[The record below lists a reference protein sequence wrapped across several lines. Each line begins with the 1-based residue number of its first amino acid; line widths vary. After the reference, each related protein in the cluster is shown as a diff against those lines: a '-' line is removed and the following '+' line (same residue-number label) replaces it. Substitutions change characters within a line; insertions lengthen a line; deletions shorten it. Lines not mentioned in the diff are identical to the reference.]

1 MLKTESVTPKTGA
14 GGIQAETRADKADL
28 VIRISTIAGLLAV
41 IVFAVYGFHKGIFA
55 SSEAFSAYILSMG
68 VAATVI
74 FTVLQA
80 IQVVIP
86 VLPGG
91 IGCVAGIFA
100 FGPVWGLVYSY
111 IGISIGSFG
120 AFMISKHYGIPVVRK
135 FVSKKRLDKY
145 MNWLEKGHKFDK
157 FLTFMILFPV
167 APDDVLCFLAGL
179 TKMSFKKFSVII
191 LLCKP
196 PAIAIYSLALAGV
209 ISFAGF

>member
-1 MLKTESVTPKTGA
+1 MLSTGNNAPKNGAVGTQTEAGA
-14 GGIQAETRADKADL
+14 DIAAL
-28 VIRISTIAGLLAV
+28 VIRISTIVGLLAV
-41 IVFAVYGFHKGIFA
+41 ISFAVYGFHKGIFA
-55 SSEAFSAYILSMG
+55 SSEAFSTYILSLG
-68 VAATVI
+68 VSAAAV

-86 VLPGG
+86 ILPGG

-100 FGPVWGLVYSY
+100 FGPVWGLIYSY

-120 AFMISKHYGIPVVRK
+120 AFMISRHYGIPVVRK

-157 FLTFMILFPV
+157 FLAFMILFPV
-167 APDDVLCFLAGL
+167 APDDVLCFLSGL

-196 PAIAIYSLALAGV
+196 PAIAIYSLALAGL